1 MTQQD
6 QVELT
11 GWQFAIDRGGTFTDV
26 IARAP
31 DGTIATRKLLSEN
44 PDQYEDAAVYAIR
57 DFLGLGPH
65 ETLADAPIERV
76 RMGTT
81 VATNALLERK
91 GAKTAF
97 VTTRGLGDI
106 LDIGNQNRPKLFVRN
121 IEKPSQLYAHTVE
134 TNARMDAAGNE
145 LTPPDLGRLRAALK
159 NVHDEGCNSVAI
171 CLLHG
176 YRNPAHERQI
186 GALAREL
193 GFAHISMSHEVIS
206 LMKLVGRASTTV
218 ADAYLTPVLR
228 DYVNRV
234 SRHLPDSSD
243 STTQLQFM
251 MSSGGLTAASLFQGK
266 DAVLSGPAGGVVG
279 AVDVGRD
286 AGFDRLIGFDMGGTS
301 TDVCHFAGAYERSFD
316 SDVAGIALRA
326 PMMRLHTVA
335 AGGGS
340 ILHFDA
346 GRFRVGPESAG
357 AYPGPVAYRNG
368 GPLSVTDANI
378 MTGRITPD
386 HFPALF
392 GANADQPLDA
402 DATRAAFEKLADT
415 VEAQTGQRQRPEELA
430 EGFLRIANENMAQAI
445 KKISVQRGYDISKYA
460 LVCFGGAG
468 GQHAC
473 DVADLLEMDTV
484 LIHPMSGLLSAWG
497 IDKAAVRALRET
509 AVEAPL
515 NEDCLSMIAERL
527 DGLLASAEAELTAQ
541 GLASATQ
548 TADVLI
554 RYDGSDTALPVPFG
568 DVQTMRAAFEAA
580 HQQQFG
586 FVYEDRDMIVEA
598 LTLECVS
605 AQSTPTNA
613 DTDTTQNPSSHV
625 SPTNEQLFINGDWL
639 AAQRW
644 PRQTLTTDAPVL
656 GPAIIAEAHA
666 TIIVPPDWQL
676 VRSVRDDLV
685 LTRRVARQ
693 KRVATG
699 TAHTGAADP
708 VLLEVFNARFMAIAE
723 QMGVT
728 LEKTASSVNIK
739 ERLDFSCALFDAT
752 GGLIANAPHMPVHL
766 GSMGASVKAVR
777 DVHADDI
784 KDGDAF
790 VVNAPYAGGTH
801 LPDVTLVLPVFL
813 DGDATP
819 RFFTAARGH
828 HADIGGISPGS
839 MPSFSSHI
847 EEEGI
852 LFRALRVRRNGV
864 FDEAGLM
871 ARLREGRYPARNPT
885 QNRADILA
893 QLAACETG
901 AQNIRAMYDEFG
913 GDTVNAYVGFVQD
926 NAEENVR
933 QVIDR
938 LHDASFGVE
947 MDCGATIQVALTVD
961 RAARCLNVDFTGTSA
976 QMENNFNAPSA
987 VCRAAVLYVFRCM
1000 VDADIPMNE
1009 GCLKPIN
1016 IEIPDG
1022 CLLAPEPPAAV
1033 VAGNVETSQAICDA
1047 LFGALGAMAACQGTM
1062 NNLTFGNDQVQYY
1075 ETICGGAGA
1084 GDGFHGADAVHTH
1097 MTNSRLTD
1105 PEVLEWRF
1113 PVRLVD
1119 FSIRAGTGGDGT
1131 WRGGCGIKREIEFL
1145 QPMDA
1150 SLLSGRRTTRPF
1162 GLNGGA
1168 DGAAGRNYLRRGS
1181 AQTELEACARVSI
1194 EAGDVLGIE
1203 TPGGGG
1209 YGSSD

>member
-1 MTQQD
+1 
-6 QVELT
+6 
-11 GWQFAIDRGGTFTDV
+11 
-26 IARAP
+26 
-31 DGTIATRKLLSEN
+31 
-44 PDQYEDAAVYAIR
+44 
-57 DFLGLGPH
+57 
-65 ETLADAPIERV
+65 
-76 RMGTT
+76 
-81 VATNALLERK
+81 
-91 GAKTAF
+91 
-97 VTTRGLGDI
+97 
-106 LDIGNQNRPKLFVRN
+106 
-121 IEKPSQLYAHTVE
+121 
-134 TNARMDAAGNE
+134 
-145 LTPPDLGRLRAALK
+145 
-159 NVHDEGCNSVAI
+159 
-171 CLLHG
+171 
-176 YRNPAHERQI
+176 
-186 GALAREL
+186 
-193 GFAHISMSHEVIS
+193 
-206 LMKLVGRASTTV
+206 RASTTV

-228 DYVNRV
+228 DYVSRV
-234 SRHLPDSSD
+234 SKHMPEIDEAA
-243 STTQLQFM
+243 TQLQFM
-251 MSSGGLTAASLFQGK
+251 MSSGGLTAASMFQGK

-279 AVDVGRD
+279 AVHVGRA
-286 AGFDRLIGFDMGGTS
+286 AGFDRMIGFDMGGTS

-340 ILHFDA
+340 ILHYDA

-392 GANADQPLDA
+392 GPDADQALDA
-402 DATRAAFEKLADT
+402 DATRAEFEKLADKVAT
-415 VEAQTGQRQRPEELA
+415 DTGHHQSAEALA

-460 LVCFGGAG
+460 LVCCGGAG

-497 IDKAAVRALRET
+497 IDKAAVRALRED
-509 AVEAPL
+509 AVETPF

-527 DGLLASAEAELTAQ
+527 DGLLASAEAELSAQ
-541 GLASATQ
+541 GLTSAKQKTE
-548 TADVLI
+548 VLI
-554 RYDGSDTALPVPFG
+554 RYDGSDTSLPVPL
-568 DVQTMRAAFEAA
+568 DTIQTMRVAFETA
-580 HQQQFG
+580 HRQQFG
-586 FVYEDRDMIVEA
+586 FVYENRDMIVEA
-598 LTLECVS
+598 ITLECVTAES
-605 AQSTPTNA
+605 ENAASTNSEKQDRHGETKPEN
-613 DTDTTQNPSSHV
+613 DH
-625 SPTNEQLFINGDWL
+625 LFVNGSWRE
-639 AAQRW
+639 AQRW
-644 PRQTLTTDAPVL
+644 PRGALETDRPII
-656 GPAIIAEAHA
+656 GPAIIFEAHA

-676 VRSVRDDLV
+676 VRSARDDLV
-685 LTRRVARQ
+685 LTRHVARK
-693 KRVATG
+693 KRIAAG

-739 ERLDFSCALFDAT
+739 ERLDFSCALFDAN

-766 GSMGASVKAVR
+766 GSMGASVQAVR
-777 DVHADDI
+777 DVHGPDMRE
-784 KDGDAF
+784 GDAY

-801 LPDVTLVLPVFL
+801 LPDVTLVLPVFM
-813 DGDATP
+813 DGEATP

-839 MPSFSSHI
+839 MPSFSSTI

-852 LFRALRVRRNGV
+852 LFRAFRVRRDGI
-864 FDEAGLM
+864 FDEAELM
-871 ARLREGRYPARNPT
+871 ARLTKGPYSARNPA

-901 AQNIRAMYDEFG
+901 AQNIRTMYAEFG

-938 LHDASFGVE
+938 LHDASFGVD
-947 MDCGATIQVALTVD
+947 MDCGAVIRVALSVD

-976 QMENNFNAPSA
+976 QMDNNFNAPSA

-1000 VDADIPMNE
+1000 VDSDIPMNE

-1062 NNLTFGNDQVQYY
+1062 NNLTFGNDHLQYY

-1097 MTNSRLTD
+1097 MTNSRL
-1105 PEVLEWRF
+1105 
-1113 PVRLVD
+1113 
-1119 FSIRAGTGGDGT
+1119 
-1131 WRGGCGIKREIEFL
+1131 
-1145 QPMDA
+1145 
-1150 SLLSGRRTTRPF
+1150 
-1162 GLNGGA
+1162 
-1168 DGAAGRNYLRRGS
+1168 
-1181 AQTELEACARVSI
+1181 
-1194 EAGDVLGIE
+1194 
-1203 TPGGGG
+1203 
-1209 YGSSD
+1209 

>member
-1 MTQQD
+1 M
-6 QVELT
+6 
-11 GWQFAIDRGGTFTDV
+11 F
-26 IARAP
+26 
-31 DGTIATRKLLSEN
+31 
-44 PDQYEDAAVYAIR
+44 
-57 DFLGLGPH
+57 GP
-65 ETLADAPIERV
+65 
-76 RMGTT
+76 
-81 VATNALLERK
+81 
-91 GAKTAF
+91 
-97 VTTRGLGDI
+97 
-106 LDIGNQNRPKLFVRN
+106 
-121 IEKPSQLYAHTVE
+121 
-134 TNARMDAAGNE
+134 
-145 LTPPDLGRLRAALK
+145 
-159 NVHDEGCNSVAI
+159 
-171 CLLHG
+171 
-176 YRNPAHERQI
+176 
-186 GALAREL
+186 
-193 GFAHISMSHEVIS
+193 
-206 LMKLVGRASTTV
+206 
-218 ADAYLTPVLR
+218 
-228 DYVNRV
+228 
-234 SRHLPDSSD
+234 
-243 STTQLQFM
+243 
-251 MSSGGLTAASLFQGK
+251 
-266 DAVLSGPAGGVVG
+266 
-279 AVDVGRD
+279 
-286 AGFDRLIGFDMGGTS
+286 
-301 TDVCHFAGAYERSFD
+301 
-316 SDVAGIALRA
+316 
-326 PMMRLHTVA
+326 
-335 AGGGS
+335 
-340 ILHFDA
+340 
-346 GRFRVGPESAG
+346 
-357 AYPGPVAYRNG
+357 
-368 GPLSVTDANI
+368 
-378 MTGRITPD
+378 
-386 HFPALF
+386 
-392 GANADQPLDA
+392 NADQALDA
-402 DATRAAFEKLADT
+402 DATRAAFEKLADKVAAT
-415 VEAQTGQRQRPEELA
+415 TGHRQSAEELA

-497 IDKAAVRALRET
+497 IDKAAVRALRED
-509 AVEAPL
+509 AVEVPL
-515 NEDCLSMIAERL
+515 DENCLGAIAERL
-527 DGLLASAEAELTAQ
+527 DKLRASAETELAAQ
-541 GLASATQ
+541 GLVSATRK
-548 TADVLI
+548 TEVLI
-554 RYDGSDTALPVPFG
+554 RYDGSDTSLPVPF
-568 DVQTMRAAFEAA
+568 DTIQTMRGAFETA

-586 FVYEDRDMIVEA
+586 FVYDNRDMIVEA
-598 LTLECVS
+598 LTLECVTAES
-605 AQSTPTNA
+605 ENAASTNSEKQDRHGEAKPEN
-613 DTDTTQNPSSHV
+613 DR
-625 SPTNEQLFINGDWL
+625 LFINGSWL
-639 AAQRW
+639 EAQRW
-644 PRQTLTTDAPVL
+644 PRGALETDRPII
-656 GPAIIAEAHA
+656 GPAIICEAHA

-676 VRSVRDDLV
+676 VCSARDDLV
-685 LTRRVARQ
+685 LTRHVARQ

-739 ERLDFSCALFDAT
+739 ERLDFSCALFDAN

-766 GSMGASVKAVR
+766 GSMGASVQAVR
-777 DVHADDI
+777 DVHGPDMRE
-784 KDGDAF
+784 GDAY

-801 LPDVTLVLPVFL
+801 LPDVTLVLPVFM
-813 DGDATP
+813 DGEATP

-839 MPSFSSHI
+839 MPSFSSTI

-852 LFRALRVRRNGV
+852 LFRAFRVRRDGI
-864 FDEAGLM
+864 FDEAELM
-871 ARLREGRYPARNPT
+871 ARLTEGPYPARNPT

-901 AQNIRAMYDEFG
+901 AQNIRTMYAEFG

-938 LHDASFGVE
+938 LHDASFGVD
-947 MDCGATIQVALTVD
+947 MDCGAIIRVALTVD

-976 QMENNFNAPSA
+976 QMDNNFNAPSA

-1009 GCLKPIN
+1009 GCLKPIH
-1016 IEIPDG
+1016 IEIPNG

-1062 NNLTFGNDQVQYY
+1062 NNLTFGNDHLQYY

-1113 PVRLVD
+1113 PVRLLN
-1119 FSIRAGTGGDGT
+1119 FSIRSGTGGDGA

-1145 QPMDA
+1145 RPMEA

-1168 DGAAGRNYLRRGS
+1168 DGASGRNYLRRGS
-1181 AQTELEACARVSI
+1181 ALTELEACARVTV

>member
-6 QVELT
+6 QVQLT

-31 DGTIATRKLLSEN
+31 DGSVNTRKLLSEN
-44 PDQYEDAAVYAIR
+44 PDQYEDAAVQAIR
-57 DFLGLGPH
+57 DFLGLQAH
-65 ETLADAPIERV
+65 ETLADAPIDRV

-121 IEKPSQLYAHTVE
+121 IEKPTQLYACTIE

-145 LTPPDLGRLRAALK
+145 LTPPDMTEVEHALRDAQS
-159 NVHDEGCNSVAI
+159 EGCDSVAI

-176 YRNPAHERQI
+176 YRNPAHELQI
-186 GALAREL
+186 GALAGDL

-206 LMKLVGRASTTV
+206 LMKFVGRASTTV

-228 DYVNRV
+228 DYVSRV
-234 SRHLPDSSD
+234 SKHLPETDEAA
-243 STTQLQFM
+243 TQLQFM

-279 AVDVGRD
+279 AVHVGRA
-286 AGFDRLIGFDMGGTS
+286 AGFDRMIGFDMGGTS

-340 ILHFDA
+340 VLHYDA

-357 AYPGPVAYRNG
+357 AFPGPVAYRNG

-392 GANADQPLDA
+392 GPNADQALDA
-402 DATRAAFEKLADT
+402 DATRAAFEKLAGT
-415 VEAQTGQRQRPEELA
+415 VAATTGHRQSAEELA

-497 IDKAAVRALRET
+497 IDKAAVRALRED
-509 AVEAPL
+509 AVEVPL
-515 NEDCLSMIAERL
+515 DENCLGAIAERL
-527 DGLLASAEAELTAQ
+527 DKLRASAETELAAQ
-541 GLASATQ
+541 GLVSATRK
-548 TADVLI
+548 TEVLI
-554 RYDGSDTALPVPFG
+554 RYDGSDTSLPVPF
-568 DVQTMRAAFEAA
+568 DTIQTMRGAFETA

-586 FVYEDRDMIVEA
+586 FVYDNRDMIVEA
-598 LTLECVS
+598 LTLECVTAES
-605 AQSTPTNA
+605 ENAASTNSEKQDRHGEAKPEN
-613 DTDTTQNPSSHV
+613 DR
-625 SPTNEQLFINGDWL
+625 LFINGSWL
-639 AAQRW
+639 EAQRW
-644 PRQTLTTDAPVL
+644 PRGALETDRPII
-656 GPAIIAEAHA
+656 GPAIICEAHA

-676 VRSVRDDLV
+676 VCSARDDLV
-685 LTRRVARQ
+685 LTRHVARQ

-739 ERLDFSCALFDAT
+739 ERLDFSCALFDAN

-766 GSMGASVKAVR
+766 GSMGASVQAVR
-777 DVHADDI
+777 DVHGPDMRE
-784 KDGDAF
+784 GDAY

-801 LPDVTLVLPVFL
+801 LPDVTLVLPVFM
-813 DGDATP
+813 DGEATP

-839 MPSFSSHI
+839 MPSFSSTI

-852 LFRALRVRRNGV
+852 LFRAFRVRRDGI
-864 FDEAGLM
+864 FDEAELM
-871 ARLREGRYPARNPT
+871 ARLTEGPYPARNPT

-901 AQNIRAMYDEFG
+901 AQNIRTMYAEFG
-913 GDTVNAYVGFVQD
+913 GDTANAYVGFVQD
-926 NAEENVR
+926 NA
-933 QVIDR
+933 
-938 LHDASFGVE
+938 
-947 MDCGATIQVALTVD
+947 
-961 RAARCLNVDFTGTSA
+961 
-976 QMENNFNAPSA
+976 
-987 VCRAAVLYVFRCM
+987 
-1000 VDADIPMNE
+1000 
-1009 GCLKPIN
+1009 
-1016 IEIPDG
+1016 
-1022 CLLAPEPPAAV
+1022 
-1033 VAGNVETSQAICDA
+1033 
-1047 LFGALGAMAACQGTM
+1047 
-1062 NNLTFGNDQVQYY
+1062 
-1075 ETICGGAGA
+1075 
-1084 GDGFHGADAVHTH
+1084 
-1097 MTNSRLTD
+1097 
-1105 PEVLEWRF
+1105 
-1113 PVRLVD
+1113 
-1119 FSIRAGTGGDGT
+1119 
-1131 WRGGCGIKREIEFL
+1131 
-1145 QPMDA
+1145 
-1150 SLLSGRRTTRPF
+1150 
-1162 GLNGGA
+1162 
-1168 DGAAGRNYLRRGS
+1168 
-1181 AQTELEACARVSI
+1181 
-1194 EAGDVLGIE
+1194 
-1203 TPGGGG
+1203 
-1209 YGSSD
+1209 

>member
-1 MTQQD
+1 MIQQD
-6 QVELT
+6 QVQLT

-31 DGTIATRKLLSEN
+31 DGSVNTRKLLSEN
-44 PDQYEDAAVYAIR
+44 PDQYEDAAVQAIR
-57 DFLGLGPH
+57 DFLGLQAH
-65 ETLADAPIERV
+65 ETLADAPIDRV

-91 GAKTAF
+91 GAKTVF

-121 IEKPSQLYAHTVE
+121 IEKPTQLYARTIE
-134 TNARMDAAGNE
+134 TNARMDAAGIE
-145 LTPPDLGRLRAALK
+145 LTPPDLSEVERALRDAHAG
-159 NVHDEGCNSVAI
+159 GCDSVAI

-186 GALAREL
+186 GALAGNL

-228 DYVNRV
+228 DYVSRV
-234 SRHLPDSSD
+234 SKHLPETDEAA
-243 STTQLQFM
+243 TQLQFM

-279 AVDVGRD
+279 AVHVGRA
-286 AGFDRLIGFDMGGTS
+286 AGFDRMIGFDMGGTS

-316 SDVAGIALRA
+316 IDVAGIALRS

-340 ILHFDA
+340 VLHYDA

-357 AYPGPVAYRNG
+357 AFPGPVAYRNG

-392 GANADQPLDA
+392 GPNADQALDT
-402 DATRAAFEKLADT
+402 DATRAAFEKLANT
-415 VEAQTGQRQRPEELA
+415 VAATTGHRQSAEELA
-430 EGFLRIANENMAQAI
+430 DGFLRIANENMAQAI

-473 DVADLLEMDTV
+473 DVADLLEMDIV

-497 IDKAAVRALRET
+497 IDKAAVRALRED
-509 AVEAPL
+509 AVEVPL
-515 NEDCLSMIAERL
+515 DENCLAMIAERL
-527 DGLLASAEAELTAQ
+527 DKLRASAETELAAQ
-541 GLASATQ
+541 GLVSATRK
-548 TADVLI
+548 TEVLI
-554 RYDGSDTALPVPFG
+554 RYDGSDTSLPVPF
-568 DVQTMRAAFEAA
+568 DTIQTMRGAFETA

-586 FVYEDRDMIVEA
+586 FVYDNRDMIVEA
-598 LTLECVS
+598 LTLECVTAESES
-605 AQSTPTNA
+605 AVSTNSEKQ
-613 DTDTTQNPSSHV
+613 DRHV
-625 SPTNEQLFINGDWL
+625 EAKPENDRLFINGSWL
-639 AAQRW
+639 EAQRW
-644 PRQTLTTDAPVL
+644 PRGALETDRPII
-656 GPAIIAEAHA
+656 GPAIICETHA

-676 VRSVRDDLV
+676 VCSARDDLV
-685 LTRRVARQ
+685 LTRHVARQ

-699 TAHTGAADP
+699 TAHTGTADP

-739 ERLDFSCALFDAT
+739 ERLDFSCALFDAN

-766 GSMGASVKAVR
+766 GSMGASVQAVR
-777 DVHADDI
+777 DAHGPDMRE
-784 KDGDAF
+784 GDAY

-801 LPDVTLVLPVFL
+801 LPDVTLVLPVFM
-813 DGDATP
+813 DGEATP

-839 MPSFSSHI
+839 MPSFSSTI

-852 LFRALRVRRNGV
+852 LFRAFRVRRDSI
-864 FDEAGLM
+864 FDEAELM
-871 ARLREGRYPARNPT
+871 ARLTEGPHPARIPT
-885 QNRADILA
+885 QNCADILA

-901 AQNIRAMYDEFG
+901 AQNIRTMYAEFG

-938 LHDASFGVE
+938 LHDASFGVD
-947 MDCGATIQVALTVD
+947 MDCGAIIRVALTVD
-961 RAARCLNVDFTGTSA
+961 RAARCLKVDFTGTSA
-976 QMENNFNAPSA
+976 QMDNNFNAPSA
-987 VCRAAVLYVFRCM
+987 ICRAAVLYVFRCM

-1009 GCLKPIN
+1009 GCLKPIH
-1016 IEIPDG
+1016 IEIPNG
-1022 CLLAPEPPAAV
+1022 CLLAPKPPAAV

-1062 NNLTFGNDQVQYY
+1062 NNLTFGNDHLQYY

-1113 PVRLVD
+1113 PVRLLD
-1119 FSIRAGTGGDGT
+1119 FSVRSGTGGDGA
-1131 WRGGCGIKREIEFL
+1131 WHGGCGIRREIEFL
-1145 QPMDA
+1145 RPMEA

-1168 DGAAGRNYLRRGS
+1168 DGAPGRNYLRRGS
-1181 AQTELEACARVSI
+1181 ALIELEACARVTV

-1209 YGSSD
+1209 YGSSE

>member
-31 DGTIATRKLLSEN
+31 DGSLSTRKLLSEN
-44 PDQYEDAAVYAIR
+44 PDHYEDAAVQAIR
-57 DFLGLGPH
+57 DFLGLEVH
-65 ETLADAPIERV
+65 ETLADAAIDRV
-76 RMGTT
+76 RIGTT

-91 GAKTAF
+91 GAKTVF
-97 VTTRGLGDI
+97 VTTYGLGDI
-106 LDIGNQNRPKLFVRN
+106 LNIGNQNRPKLFVRN
-121 IEKPSQLYAHTVE
+121 IEKPSQLYACTIE
-134 TNARMDAAGNE
+134 TDARMDAAGNE
-145 LTPPDLGRLRAALK
+145 LTPPNLAEVQRALRDANAA
-159 NVHDEGCNSVAI
+159 GCNSVAI

-186 GALAREL
+186 GALAAEL
-193 GFAHISMSHEVIS
+193 GFDHISMSHEVIS
-206 LMKLVGRASTTV
+206 FMKLVGRASTTV
-218 ADAYLTPVLR
+218 VDAYLTPVLR
-228 DYVNRV
+228 NYVSHV
-234 SRHLPDSSD
+234 SEHLPETDAAA
-243 STTQLQFM
+243 TRLQFM
-251 MSSGGLTAASLFQGK
+251 MSSGGLTAAGLFQGK

-279 AVDVGRD
+279 AAHVGHE

-301 TDVCHFAGAYERSFD
+301 TDVCHFAGDYERSFD
-316 SDVAGIALRA
+316 SNVAGIALRA
-326 PMMRLHTVA
+326 PMMRIHTVA

-340 ILHFDA
+340 ILHYDA

-357 AYPGPVAYRNG
+357 AYPGPVAYCNG
-368 GPLSVTDANI
+368 GPLSLTDANI
-378 MTGRITPD
+378 MTGRITPA

-392 GANADQPLDA
+392 GPNADQPINA
-402 DATRAAFEKLADT
+402 DATRAAFEKLADAVAST
-415 VEAQTGQRQRPEELA
+415 TGHHQSPERLA
-430 EGFLRIANENMAQAI
+430 EGFLTIANENMAQAI

-497 IDKAAVRALRET
+497 IDKAAVRALREDS
-509 AVEAPL
+509 VESHL
-515 NEDCLSMIAERL
+515 DEDCLDLIVARL
-527 DGLLASAEAELTAQ
+527 DELRASAEAELTAQ
-541 GLASATQ
+541 GLKSAWQKTE
-548 TADVLI
+548 VLI
-554 RYDGSDTALPVPFG
+554 RYDGSDTSLPVRF
-568 DVQTMRAAFEAA
+568 DSIQAMRVTFEAA

-586 FVYEDRDMIVEA
+586 FVYNDRDMIVEA
-598 LTLECVS
+598 LTLECVTAEGPS
-605 AQSTPTNA
+605 DSPRIEAAPDHPLGAQPT
-613 DTDTTQNPSSHV
+613 DDRV
-625 SPTNEQLFINGDWL
+625 FINGTWL

-644 PRQTLTTDAPVL
+644 PRAAIEIERPVI
-656 GPAIIAEAHA
+656 GPAIVSETHA
-666 TIIVPPDWQL
+666 TIIVPPEWQL
-676 VRSVRDDLV
+676 VRSERDDLV

-699 TAHTGAADP
+699 TEHTGEADP
-708 VLLEVFNARFMAIAE
+708 VLLEVFNARFMTIAE

-739 ERLDFSCALFDAT
+739 ERLDFSCALFDAD

-766 GSMGASVKAVR
+766 GSMGASVQAVR
-777 DVHADDI
+777 DVHGPDMRE
-784 KDGDAF
+784 GDAY

-801 LPDVTLVLPVFL
+801 LPDVTLVLPIFMEGE
-813 DGDATP
+813 DSP
-819 RFFTAARGH
+819 RFYTAARGH

-847 EEEGI
+847 GEEGV
-852 LFRALRVRRNGV
+852 LFRAFRVRRKGA
-864 FDEAGLM
+864 FDEIGLM
-871 ARLREGRYPARNPT
+871 TRLSEGLYPARNPE

-901 AQNIRAMYDEFG
+901 AQNIRAMDLEFG
-913 GDTVNAYVGFVQD
+913 SATVNAYVGFVQD

-933 QVIDR
+933 QVIDQ
-938 LHDASFGVE
+938 LHDASFDVD
-947 MDCGATIQVALTVD
+947 MDCGALIRVALTVNH
-961 RAARCLNVDFTGTSA
+961 AARCLNVDFTGTSA
-976 QMENNFNAPSA
+976 QMDNNFNAPSA
-987 VCRAAVLYVFRCM
+987 ICRAAVLYVFRCM

-1016 IEIPDG
+1016 VEIPNG

-1062 NNLTFGNDQVQYY
+1062 NNLTFGNDHFQYY

-1113 PVRLVD
+1113 PVRLLN
-1119 FSIRAGTGGDGT
+1119 FSIRAGTGGGGT

-1145 QPMDA
+1145 QPVEA

-1168 DGAAGRNYLRRGS
+1168 DGASGRNYLRRGS
-1181 AQTELEACARVSI
+1181 ALTELEACTCVTV

>member
-1 MTQQD
+1 M
-6 QVELT
+6 
-11 GWQFAIDRGGTFTDV
+11 
-26 IARAP
+26 
-31 DGTIATRKLLSEN
+31 
-44 PDQYEDAAVYAIR
+44 
-57 DFLGLGPH
+57 
-65 ETLADAPIERV
+65 
-76 RMGTT
+76 
-81 VATNALLERK
+81 
-91 GAKTAF
+91 
-97 VTTRGLGDI
+97 
-106 LDIGNQNRPKLFVRN
+106 
-121 IEKPSQLYAHTVE
+121 
-134 TNARMDAAGNE
+134 
-145 LTPPDLGRLRAALK
+145 
-159 NVHDEGCNSVAI
+159 
-171 CLLHG
+171 
-176 YRNPAHERQI
+176 
-186 GALAREL
+186 
-193 GFAHISMSHEVIS
+193 
-206 LMKLVGRASTTV
+206 
-218 ADAYLTPVLR
+218 
-228 DYVNRV
+228 
-234 SRHLPDSSD
+234 
-243 STTQLQFM
+243 
-251 MSSGGLTAASLFQGK
+251 
-266 DAVLSGPAGGVVG
+266 
-279 AVDVGRD
+279 
-286 AGFDRLIGFDMGGTS
+286 
-301 TDVCHFAGAYERSFD
+301 
-316 SDVAGIALRA
+316 
-326 PMMRLHTVA
+326 
-335 AGGGS
+335 
-340 ILHFDA
+340 
-346 GRFRVGPESAG
+346 
-357 AYPGPVAYRNG
+357 
-368 GPLSVTDANI
+368 
-378 MTGRITPD
+378 
-386 HFPALF
+386 
-392 GANADQPLDA
+392 
-402 DATRAAFEKLADT
+402 
-415 VEAQTGQRQRPEELA
+415 
-430 EGFLRIANENMAQAI
+430 RIANENMAQAI

-497 IDKAAVRALRET
+497 IDKAAVRALRED
-509 AVEAPL
+509 AVEVPL
-515 NEDCLSMIAERL
+515 DENCLGAIAERL
-527 DGLLASAEAELTAQ
+527 DKLRASAETELAAQ
-541 GLASATQ
+541 GLVSATRK
-548 TADVLI
+548 TEVLI
-554 RYDGSDTALPVPFG
+554 RYDGSDTSLPVPF
-568 DVQTMRAAFEAA
+568 DTIQTMRGAFETA

-586 FVYEDRDMIVEA
+586 FVYDNRDMIVEA
-598 LTLECVS
+598 LTLECVTAES
-605 AQSTPTNA
+605 ENAASTNSEKQDRHGEAKPEN
-613 DTDTTQNPSSHV
+613 DR
-625 SPTNEQLFINGDWL
+625 LFINGSWL

-644 PRQTLTTDAPVL
+644 PRGALETDRPII
-656 GPAIIAEAHA
+656 GPAIICEAHA

-676 VRSVRDDLV
+676 VCSARDDLV
-685 LTRRVARQ
+685 LTRHVARQ

-739 ERLDFSCALFDAT
+739 ERLDFSCALFDAN

-766 GSMGASVKAVR
+766 GSMGASVQAVR
-777 DVHADDI
+777 DVHGPDMRE
-784 KDGDAF
+784 GDAY

-801 LPDVTLVLPVFL
+801 LPDVTLVLPVFM
-813 DGDATP
+813 DGEATP

-839 MPSFSSHI
+839 MPSFSSTI

-852 LFRALRVRRNGV
+852 LFRAFRVRRDGI
-864 FDEAGLM
+864 FDEAELM
-871 ARLREGRYPARNPT
+871 ARLTEGPYPARNPT

-901 AQNIRAMYDEFG
+901 AQNIRTMYAEFG

-938 LHDASFGVE
+938 LHDASFGVD
-947 MDCGATIQVALTVD
+947 MDCGAIIRVTLTVD

-976 QMENNFNAPSA
+976 QMDNNFNAPSA

-1009 GCLKPIN
+1009 GCLKPIH
-1016 IEIPDG
+1016 IEIPNG

-1062 NNLTFGNDQVQYY
+1062 NNLTFGNDHLQYY

-1113 PVRLVD
+1113 PVRLLN
-1119 FSIRAGTGGDGT
+1119 FSIRSGTGGDGT

-1145 QPMDA
+1145 RPMEA

-1168 DGAAGRNYLRRGS
+1168 DGASGRNYLRRGG
-1181 AQTELEACARVSI
+1181 ALTELEACARVTV

>member
-1 MTQQD
+1 M
-6 QVELT
+6 
-11 GWQFAIDRGGTFTDV
+11 
-26 IARAP
+26 
-31 DGTIATRKLLSEN
+31 
-44 PDQYEDAAVYAIR
+44 
-57 DFLGLGPH
+57 
-65 ETLADAPIERV
+65 
-76 RMGTT
+76 
-81 VATNALLERK
+81 
-91 GAKTAF
+91 
-97 VTTRGLGDI
+97 
-106 LDIGNQNRPKLFVRN
+106 
-121 IEKPSQLYAHTVE
+121 
-134 TNARMDAAGNE
+134 
-145 LTPPDLGRLRAALK
+145 
-159 NVHDEGCNSVAI
+159 
-171 CLLHG
+171 
-176 YRNPAHERQI
+176 
-186 GALAREL
+186 
-193 GFAHISMSHEVIS
+193 
-206 LMKLVGRASTTV
+206 
-218 ADAYLTPVLR
+218 
-228 DYVNRV
+228 
-234 SRHLPDSSD
+234 
-243 STTQLQFM
+243 
-251 MSSGGLTAASLFQGK
+251 
-266 DAVLSGPAGGVVG
+266 
-279 AVDVGRD
+279 
-286 AGFDRLIGFDMGGTS
+286 
-301 TDVCHFAGAYERSFD
+301 
-316 SDVAGIALRA
+316 
-326 PMMRLHTVA
+326 
-335 AGGGS
+335 
-340 ILHFDA
+340 
-346 GRFRVGPESAG
+346 
-357 AYPGPVAYRNG
+357 
-368 GPLSVTDANI
+368 
-378 MTGRITPD
+378 
-386 HFPALF
+386 
-392 GANADQPLDA
+392 
-402 DATRAAFEKLADT
+402 
-415 VEAQTGQRQRPEELA
+415 
-430 EGFLRIANENMAQAI
+430 RIANENMAQAI

-497 IDKAAVRALRET
+497 IDKAAVRALRED
-509 AVEAPL
+509 AVEVPL
-515 NEDCLSMIAERL
+515 DENCLGAIAERL
-527 DGLLASAEAELTAQ
+527 DKLRASAETELAAQ
-541 GLASATQ
+541 GLVSATRK
-548 TADVLI
+548 TEVLI
-554 RYDGSDTALPVPFG
+554 RYDGSDTSLPVPF
-568 DVQTMRAAFEAA
+568 DTIQTMRGAFETA

-586 FVYEDRDMIVEA
+586 FVYDNRDMIVEA
-598 LTLECVS
+598 LTLECVTAES
-605 AQSTPTNA
+605 ENAASTNSEKQDRHGEAKPEN
-613 DTDTTQNPSSHV
+613 DR
-625 SPTNEQLFINGDWL
+625 LFINGSWL
-639 AAQRW
+639 EAQRW
-644 PRQTLTTDAPVL
+644 PRGALETDRPII
-656 GPAIIAEAHA
+656 GPAIICEAHA

-676 VRSVRDDLV
+676 VCSARDDLV
-685 LTRRVARQ
+685 LTRHVARQ

-739 ERLDFSCALFDAT
+739 ERLDFSCALFDAN

-766 GSMGASVKAVR
+766 GSMGASVQAVR
-777 DVHADDI
+777 DVHGPDMRE
-784 KDGDAF
+784 GDAY

-801 LPDVTLVLPVFL
+801 LPDVTLVLPVFM
-813 DGDATP
+813 DGEATP

-839 MPSFSSHI
+839 MPSFSSTI

-852 LFRALRVRRNGV
+852 LFRAFRVRRDGI
-864 FDEAGLM
+864 FDEAELM
-871 ARLREGRYPARNPT
+871 ARLTEGPYPARNPT

-901 AQNIRAMYDEFG
+901 AQNIRTMYAEFG

-938 LHDASFGVE
+938 LHDASFGVD
-947 MDCGATIQVALTVD
+947 MDCGAIIRVALTVD

-976 QMENNFNAPSA
+976 QMDNNFNAPSA

-1009 GCLKPIN
+1009 GCLKPIH
-1016 IEIPDG
+1016 IEIPNG

-1062 NNLTFGNDQVQYY
+1062 NNLTFGNDHLQYY

-1113 PVRLVD
+1113 PVRLLN
-1119 FSIRAGTGGDGT
+1119 FSIRSGTGGDGA
-1131 WRGGCGIKREIEFL
+1131 WRGGCGIRREIEFL
-1145 QPMDA
+1145 RPMEA

-1168 DGAAGRNYLRRGS
+1168 DGASGRNYLRRGS
-1181 AQTELEACARVSI
+1181 ALTELEACARVTV

>member
-6 QVELT
+6 QVQLT

-31 DGTIATRKLLSEN
+31 DGSVNTRKLLSEN
-44 PDQYEDAAVYAIR
+44 PDQYEDAAVQAIR
-57 DFLGLGPH
+57 DFLGLQAH
-65 ETLADAPIERV
+65 ETLADAPIDRV

-106 LDIGNQNRPKLFVRN
+106 LDIGSQNRPKLFVRN
-121 IEKPSQLYAHTVE
+121 IKKPTQLYARTIE

-145 LTPPDLGRLRAALK
+145 LTPPDLSEVERALRDA
-159 NVHDEGCNSVAI
+159 HTQGCDSVAI

-176 YRNPAHERQI
+176 YRNPTHERQI
-186 GALAREL
+186 GALAGDL

-228 DYVNRV
+228 DYVSRV
-234 SRHLPDSSD
+234 SKHLPETDEAA
-243 STTQLQFM
+243 TQLQFM

-279 AVDVGRD
+279 AVHVGRA
-286 AGFDRLIGFDMGGTS
+286 AGFDRMIGFDMGGTS

-340 ILHFDA
+340 ILHYDA

-357 AYPGPVAYRNG
+357 AFPGPVAYRNG

-378 MTGRITPD
+378 MTGRIMPD

-392 GANADQPLDA
+392 GPNANQALDA

-415 VEAQTGQRQRPEELA
+415 VAAATGHRQSAEELA

-497 IDKAAVRALRET
+497 IDKAAVRALRED
-509 AVEAPL
+509 AVEVPL
-515 NEDCLSMIAERL
+515 DENCLGVIAERL
-527 DGLLASAEAELTAQ
+527 DKLRASAETELAAQ
-541 GLASATQ
+541 GLMSATQ
-548 TADVLI
+548 KTEVLI
-554 RYDGSDTALPVPFG
+554 RYDGSDTSLPVAF
-568 DVQTMRAAFEAA
+568 DTIQTMRKAFETA

-586 FVYEDRDMIVEA
+586 FVYDNRDMIVET
-598 LTLECVS
+598 LTLECVTAESESGTS
-605 AQSTPTNA
+605 ANGDRQSQPSEA
-613 DTDTTQNPSSHV
+613 NPIDDR
-625 SPTNEQLFINGDWL
+625 LFINGAWL

-644 PRQTLTTDAPVL
+644 PRIALKTDTPIV
-656 GPAIIAEAHA
+656 GPAIVSEAHA

-676 VRSVRDDLV
+676 VCSARDDLV
-685 LTRRVARQ
+685 LTRRIARQ

-699 TAHTGAADP
+699 TVHTGAADP

-739 ERLDFSCALFDAT
+739 ERLDFSCALFDAN

-766 GSMGASVKAVR
+766 GSMGASVQAVR
-777 DVHADDI
+777 DVHGPDMRE
-784 KDGDAF
+784 GDAYI
-790 VVNAPYAGGTH
+790 VNAPYAGGTH
-801 LPDVTLVLPVFL
+801 LPDVTLVLPVFM
-813 DGDATP
+813 DGEATP

-839 MPSFSSHI
+839 MPSFSSTI

-852 LFRALRVRRNGV
+852 LFRAFRVRRDGI
-864 FDEAGLM
+864 FDEAELM
-871 ARLREGRYPARNPT
+871 ARLTDGPYPARNPT

-901 AQNIRAMYDEFG
+901 AQNIRTMYAEFG

-938 LHDASFGVE
+938 LHDASFSVD
-947 MDCGATIQVALTVD
+947 MDCGAIIRVALTVD

-976 QMENNFNAPSA
+976 QMDNNFNAPSA

-1009 GCLKPIN
+1009 GCLKPIH
-1016 IEIPDG
+1016 IEIPKG

-1047 LFGALGAMAACQGTM
+1047 LFGALGAIAACQGTM
-1062 NNLTFGNDQVQYY
+1062 NNLTFGNEHLQYY

-1113 PVRLVD
+1113 PVRLLN
-1119 FSIRAGTGGDGT
+1119 FSIRAGTGGDGA
-1131 WRGGCGIKREIEFL
+1131 WRGGCGIRREIEFL
-1145 QPMDA
+1145 RPMEA

-1168 DGAAGRNYLRRGS
+1168 DGASGRNYLRRGN
-1181 AQTELEACARVSI
+1181 ALTELEACARVTV

>member
-6 QVELT
+6 QVQLT

-31 DGTIATRKLLSEN
+31 DGSVNTRKLLSEN
-44 PDQYEDAAVYAIR
+44 PDQYEDAAVQAIR
-57 DFLGLGPH
+57 DFLGLQAH
-65 ETLADAPIERV
+65 ETLADAPIDRV

-91 GAKTAF
+91 GTKTAF
-97 VTTRGLGDI
+97 ITTRGLGDI
-106 LDIGNQNRPKLFVRN
+106 LNIGNQNRPKLFVRN
-121 IEKPSQLYAHTVE
+121 IEKPTQLYARTIE

-145 LTPPDLGRLRAALK
+145 LTPPDLSEVERALRDAHAG
-159 NVHDEGCNSVAI
+159 GCDSVAI

-186 GALAREL
+186 GALAGDL

-228 DYVNRV
+228 DYVSRV
-234 SRHLPDSSD
+234 SKHLPETDEAD
-243 STTQLQFM
+243 TQLQFM

-279 AVDVGRD
+279 AVHVGRA
-286 AGFDRLIGFDMGGTS
+286 AGFDRMIGFDMGGTS

-340 ILHFDA
+340 VLHYDA

-357 AYPGPVAYRNG
+357 AFPGPVAYRNG

-392 GANADQPLDA
+392 GPNADQALDA
-402 DATRAAFEKLADT
+402 DATRAAFEKLAGT
-415 VEAQTGQRQRPEELA
+415 VAAITGHRQSAEELA

-497 IDKAAVRALRET
+497 IDKAAVRALRED
-509 AVEAPL
+509 AVEVPL
-515 NEDCLSMIAERL
+515 DENCLGAIAERL
-527 DGLLASAEAELTAQ
+527 DKLRASAETELTAQ
-541 GLASATQ
+541 GLVSATRK
-548 TADVLI
+548 TEVLI
-554 RYDGSDTALPVPFG
+554 RYDGSDNSLPVPF
-568 DVQTMRAAFEAA
+568 DTIQTMRGAFETA

-586 FVYEDRDMIVEA
+586 FVYDNRDMIVEA
-598 LTLECVS
+598 LTLECVTAES
-605 AQSTPTNA
+605 ENAASTNSEKQDQHGEAKPEN
-613 DTDTTQNPSSHV
+613 DR
-625 SPTNEQLFINGDWL
+625 LFINGSWL
-639 AAQRW
+639 EAQRW
-644 PRQTLTTDAPVL
+644 PRGALETDRPII
-656 GPAIIAEAHA
+656 GPAIICEAHA

-676 VRSVRDDLV
+676 VCSARDDLV
-685 LTRRVARQ
+685 LTRHVARQ

-699 TAHTGAADP
+699 TANTGAADP

-739 ERLDFSCALFDAT
+739 ERLDFSCALFDAN

-766 GSMGASVKAVR
+766 GSMGASVQAVR
-777 DVHADDI
+777 DVHGPDMRE
-784 KDGDAF
+784 GDAY

-801 LPDVTLVLPVFL
+801 LPDVTLVLPVFM
-813 DGDATP
+813 DGEATP

-839 MPSFSSHI
+839 MPSFSSTI

-852 LFRALRVRRNGV
+852 LFRAFRVRRDGI
-864 FDEAGLM
+864 FDDAELM
-871 ARLREGRYPARNPT
+871 ARLTEAPYPARNPT

-901 AQNIRAMYDEFG
+901 AQNIRTMYAEFG
-913 GDTVNAYVGFVQD
+913 GVTVNAYVGFVQD

-938 LHDASFGVE
+938 LHDASFGVD
-947 MDCGATIQVALTVD
+947 MDCGAIIRVALRVN

-976 QMENNFNAPSA
+976 QMDNNFNAPSA
-987 VCRAAVLYVFRCM
+987 VCRAAVLYVFRCL

-1009 GCLKPIN
+1009 GCLKPIH
-1016 IEIPDG
+1016 IEIPKS

-1062 NNLTFGNDQVQYY
+1062 NNLTFGNDHLQYY

-1113 PVRLVD
+1113 PVRLLN
-1119 FSIRAGTGGDGT
+1119 FSIRSGTGGDGA
-1131 WRGGCGIKREIEFL
+1131 WRGGCGIRREIEFL
-1145 QPMDA
+1145 RPLEA
-1150 SLLSGRRTTRPF
+1150 SLLSGRRKTRPF

-1168 DGAAGRNYLRRGS
+1168 DGASGRNYLRRGN
-1181 AQTELEACARVSI
+1181 ALTELEACARVTV

>member
-31 DGTIATRKLLSEN
+31 DGTLNTRKLLSEN
-44 PDQYEDAAVYAIR
+44 PEHYEDAAVQAIR
-57 DFLGLGPH
+57 DFLGLEAH
-65 ETLADAPIERV
+65 ETLADAPIDRV

-106 LDIGNQNRPKLFVRN
+106 LNIGNQNRPKLFVRN
-121 IEKPSQLYAHTVE
+121 IEKPSQLYARTIE
-134 TNARMDAAGNE
+134 TDARMDAAGNE
-145 LTPPDLGRLRAALK
+145 LTPPDLVEVERALRDAHAA
-159 NVHDEGCNSVAI
+159 GCNSVAI

-186 GALAREL
+186 GALAAKL

-228 DYVNRV
+228 DYVSRV
-234 SRHLPDSSD
+234 SKHLPETDAAA
-243 STTQLQFM
+243 TQLQFM

-279 AVDVGRD
+279 AVHVGRE

-340 ILHFDA
+340 ILHYDA

-392 GANADQPLDA
+392 GPNADQPLDA
-402 DATRAAFEKLADT
+402 DATRAAFETLADT
-415 VEAQTGQRQRPEELA
+415 VAATTGHRQSPEELA
-430 EGFLRIANENMAQAI
+430 EGFLTIANENMAQAI

-497 IDKAAVRALRET
+497 IDKAAVRALRED

-515 NEDCLSMIAERL
+515 DEDCLGVISARL
-527 DGLLASAEAELTAQ
+527 DELRASAEAELTAQ
-541 GLASATQ
+541 GLISATQ
-548 TADVLI
+548 KPEVLI
-554 RYDGSDTALPVPFG
+554 RYDGSDTSLPVPFEPI
-568 DVQTMRAAFEAA
+568 QAMRAAFETA

-586 FVYEDRDMIVEA
+586 FVYDNRDMIVEA
-598 LTLECVS
+598 LTLECVTAES
-605 AQSTPTNA
+605 GSDGFGIDAA
-613 DTDTTQNPSSHV
+613 PSQPSEAKPIDDRV
-625 SPTNEQLFINGDWL
+625 FINGVWL

-644 PRQTLTTDAPVL
+644 PRAALETNTPIV
-656 GPAIIAEAHA
+656 GPAIISETHA

-676 VRSVRDDLV
+676 VRSGRDDLV
-685 LTRRVARQ
+685 LTRRVGRQ

-739 ERLDFSCALFDAT
+739 ERLDFSCALFDAD

-766 GSMGASVKAVR
+766 GSMGASVDAVR
-777 DVHADDI
+777 EVHGPNMRE
-784 KDGDAF
+784 GDAY

-801 LPDVTLVLPVFL
+801 LPDVTLVLPVFTE
-813 DGDATP
+813 GEARP
-819 RFFTAARGH
+819 RFYTAARGH

-839 MPSFSSHI
+839 MPSFSTNI

-852 LFRALRVRRNGV
+852 LFRAFRVRRDGA

-871 ARLREGRYPARNPT
+871 ARLGEGPYPARNPA

-901 AQNIRAMYDEFG
+901 AQNIRAMYGEFG
-913 GDTVNAYVGFVQD
+913 SATVNAYVGFVQD

-938 LHDASFGVE
+938 LHDASFGVD
-947 MDCGATIQVALTVD
+947 MDCGALIRVALTVD
-961 RAARCLNVDFTGTSA
+961 RAARCLNVDFTGTSG
-976 QMENNFNAPSA
+976 QMDNNFNAPSA

-1062 NNLTFGNDQVQYY
+1062 NNLTFGNGRLQYY

-1113 PVRLVD
+1113 PVRLLN
-1119 FSIRAGTGGDGT
+1119 FSIRAGTGGAGA

-1145 QPMDA
+1145 QPMEA

-1168 DGAAGRNYLRRGS
+1168 DGASGRNYLRRGS
-1181 AQTELEACARVSI
+1181 AQTDLEACARVVI
-1194 EAGDVLGIE
+1194 EVGDVLGIE

-1209 YGSSD
+1209 FGSSS